1 MASITADV
9 PIPPRSRTFTQ
20 DDAET
25 VLNFLLGRK
34 VVADDDGAPVLDD
47 DGDIQ
52 YEDVPPAKNVG
63 FGEFGTAGAA
73 RSAGVTLNRILAE
86 LGAPHKYAVT
96 TQARGDKFV
105 GIILNKRAKG
115 VEDETTPE
123 DEANAPAPDAPAPDE
138 TPAQET
144 RPRRRRRS

>member
-1 MASITADV
+1 MASISVDV

-20 DDAET
+20 DDAQT
-25 VLNFLLGRK
+25 VLDYLMGRK
-34 VVADDDGAPVLDD
+34 VVTDDDGAPVLDD
-47 DGDIQ
+47 DGNVQ
-52 YEDVPPAKNVG
+52 HEDVPPAKNVG

-96 TQARGDKFV
+96 TQPRGDKFV

-123 DEANAPAPDAPAPDE
+123 DEANAPDAPAPDE
-138 TPAQET
+138 TPAPDEAA